1 MNKGFIAVIALSVG
15 AAAGYWAP
23 KQSASESSAE
33 MGGESQPL
41 YWVAP
46 MDPNFKRDKPGLS
59 PMGMDLV
66 PVYPEDLA
74 GGDSPGMIS
83 IQSEVVNNLGVR
95 TEPVIFSP
103 MQERLSTVGYLGFD
117 QEQLV
122 DVHSRVS
129 GWVETLAV
137 NTEGE
142 AVEKGQLLY
151 EIYSPELVNAQEEYL
166 AALQSGNRYLRRA
179 SESKLKS
186 LGADESI
193 FEKLKSG
200 KQSFNRLPVYAP
212 QSGYVSQLNVRQG
225 MFIKPAS
232 KLMRIGPL
240 QQIWATAELFER
252 QAGQVSVGD
261 QAEMRLDFLPG
272 KSWRGKVDYIYPA
285 LDQKTRT
292 LKVRLRFENPDLQ
305 LKPDMFARIEIET
318 SATKPVLNVPA
329 SALIKT
335 GSQERIV
342 VDMGE
347 GRYKSVEVT
356 SGQQMNGRVAIEQGL
371 YPQDR
376 VVVSAQFMLD
386 SESSISSDFLRMTP
400 PKMGRIEEVWVAAQ
414 IRSVDQEN
422 RSVVLKHGE
431 IAEWKQPGMVMEV
444 PVDPALDMNVFANQQ
459 NLQVLL
465 NGGDMTDLK
474 LTDYVV
480 PRPKA
485 PGSLPGGAM

>member
-1 MNKGFIAVIALSVG
+1 MNKGLIAVIALGVG
-15 AAAGYWAP
+15 AAVGYWAP
-23 KQSASESSAE
+23 QQAVSETGMDA
-33 MGGESQPL
+33 GGESKPL

-83 IQSEVVNNLGVR
+83 IQPEVVNNLGVR

-103 MQERLSTVGYLGFD
+103 MQEHLSTVGYLGFD

-129 GWVETLAV
+129 GWVEKLAV
-137 NTEGE
+137 STEGD

-151 EIYSPELVNAQEEYL
+151 EIYSPELVTAQEEYL

-179 SESKLKS
+179 SETKLKS
-186 LGADESI
+186 LGVDETI
-193 FEKLKSG
+193 FTKLKAEKRSL
-200 KQSFNRLPVYAP
+200 NRLPVYAP
-212 QSGYVSQLNVRQG
+212 QGGYISQLNVRQG

-240 QQIWATAELFER
+240 DQIWATAELFER
-252 QAGQVSVGD
+252 QAGQVSIGD

-272 KSWRGKVDYIYPA
+272 KSWRGRVDYIYPL
-285 LDQKTRT
+285 LDQTTRT
-292 LKVRLRFENPDLQ
+292 LKVRLRFENQDLQ
-305 LKPDMFARIEIET
+305 LKPEMFARIEIET
-318 SATKPVLNVPA
+318 SATEPVLNVPA
-329 SALIKT
+329 AALITT
-335 GSQERIV
+335 GDQHRVV
-342 VDMGE
+342 VDLGE
-347 GRYKSVEVT
+347 GRYKSVEVLP
-356 SGQQMNGRVAIEQGL
+356 GKQMNGRVAIHQGL
-371 YPQDR
+371 YPQDP
-376 VVVSAQFMLD
+376 VVVSAQFMID

-400 PKMGRIEEVWVAAQ
+400 PKMGLVEEVWVAAEV
-414 IRSVDQEN
+414 RSVDSEK
-422 RSVVLKHGE
+422 RTVVLDHAE
-431 IAEWKQPGMVMEV
+431 IPEWKQPEMVMEV
-444 PVDPALDMNVFANQQ
+444 PVDSALDMDVFTNHK

-465 NGGDMTDLK
+465 NGANMGDLK
-474 LTDYVV
+474 LTDYVL
-480 PRPKA
+480 PLPKA